1 MTILDLDD
9 QAAANAEAADAILD
23 SLTIGTQAPTVLTPG
38 GRASLAAL
46 AAAYVRT
53 ADAGHRLSSSPLPSV
68 LAPAPPEVFGTR
80 YEDAEQWYT
89 PRAPRIAGIV
99 QVAAAVGLDEL
110 CYLLYA
116 AVEPMTSS
124 LHDLETLGAM
134 TPYALTA
141 ARRRGDGA
149 ALART
154 LLVAGGWHK
163 MSGRL
168 QEAIS
173 CCSEAVSIYAELG
186 ADDLAGALNRRGAA
200 LLAAHRLDGAEDD
213 FQNVIVLADGRDPV
227 MTGLA
232 HMNLCILRVRR
243 GEWALAI
250 QAGLEADR
258 ALTGTKADPVYRL
271 EVAVQLIEAFVGSGE
286 LERAEEYAANARVL
300 MADTRMAT
308 ISIAALI
315 TIGQLRLAQDRHDE
329 ALAEFG
335 QAMLLQAGGSPWR
348 LADIGEG
355 MARAHLALADTEQAI
370 TVLQRVLTARRKAG
384 VGFVT
389 ARTLAVLADAL
400 VAAER
405 GDEARECR
413 SQALAL
419 LSGMQDAAAH
429 ALRTTLTDGEH

>member
-1 MTILDLDD
+1 MTILELDD
-9 QAAANAEAADAILD
+9 QAAANAEAADAVLD
-23 SLTIGTQAPTVLTPG
+23 SLTIGTPTPTVLSPG
-38 GRASLAAL
+38 GRESLAAM

-68 LAPAPPEVFGTR
+68 LAAAPPEVFGAS
-80 YEDAEQWYT
+80 YQDAEQWYT
-89 PRAPRIAGIV
+89 LLASRIAGIV

-110 CYLLYA
+110 CHLLYA

-124 LHDLETLGAM
+124 LHDLVTLGAM
-134 TPYALTA
+134 TPHALTA

-163 MSGRL
+163 MSGRPE
-168 QEAIS
+168 EAVS

-186 ADDLAGALNRRGAA
+186 ADDLAVALNRRGAA
-200 LLAAHRLDGAEDD
+200 LLAAHRLDSAEED

-232 HMNLCILRVRR
+232 QMNLCILHVRR
-243 GEWALAI
+243 GEWTLAI
-250 QAGLEADR
+250 QAGVEADS
-258 ALTGTKADPVYRL
+258 ALMGTKADPVYRL
-271 EVAVQLIEAFVGSGE
+271 EVAIQLIEAFAGSGE
-286 LERAEEYAANARVL
+286 LGRAEAYAEHARVL

-308 ISIAALI
+308 ISIGALI
-315 TIGQLRLAQDRHDE
+315 AIGQLRLAQDRHGE

-348 LADIGEG
+348 LADIDEG
-355 MARAHLALADTEQAI
+355 MARAYLALGDTERAI
-370 TVLQRVLTARRKAG
+370 TVLLRVLTARRRAG
-384 VGFVT
+384 IGFAT

-400 VAAER
+400 VAADR
-405 GDEARECR
+405 GDEARDCR

-419 LSGMQDAAAH
+419 LSGLQDAAAH
-429 ALRTTLTDGEH
+429 TLRTTLTDGAH